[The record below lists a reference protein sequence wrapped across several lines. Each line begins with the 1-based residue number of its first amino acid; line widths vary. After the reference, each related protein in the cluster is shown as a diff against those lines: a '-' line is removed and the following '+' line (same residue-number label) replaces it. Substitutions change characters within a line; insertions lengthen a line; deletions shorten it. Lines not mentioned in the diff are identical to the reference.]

1 MTESSLI
8 TTQCDP
14 GENTDEVITSVPDE
28 SELKEV
34 ADITFDLD
42 IEVVVISQPESE
54 TNELYMDTWDLY
66 ETFDPSKVKTYKVP
80 QDTPTGEMCV
90 AQS

>member
-1 MTESSLI
+1 M
-8 TTQCDP
+8 
-14 GENTDEVITSVPDE
+14 
-28 SELKEV
+28 
-34 ADITFDLD
+34 ADIPLDLD

-54 TNELYMDTWDLY
+54 TDELYMDTWDLY

-90 AQS
+90 AQSHSIQLFVRVTKPKALIWKCQ